1 MLGRVFQGKERIAM
15 RNILVAYDGG
25 EPARRALETAI
36 ELSKK
41 FDAPIAVVSVVP
53 LHPGRTPIAP
63 WDDKQTHDQQLAEA
77 REILAREGLVG
88 EMIEPAGDTATEIE
102 RVAEM
107 GRFDTIVIGSR
118 GLGAV
123 SRFLQGS
130 VSEHVATHANAT
142 VVVAR

>member
-1 MLGRVFQGKERIAM
+1 
-15 RNILVAYDGG
+15 
-25 EPARRALETAI
+25 
-36 ELSKK
+36 
-41 FDAPIAVVSVVP
+41 
-53 LHPGRTPIAP
+53 
-63 WDDKQTHDQQLAEA
+63 
-77 REILAREGLVG
+77 
-88 EMIEPAGDTATEIE
+88 
-102 RVAEM
+102 M

>member
-1 MLGRVFQGKERIAM
+1 MK
-15 RNILVAYDGG
+15 NILVAYDGG
-25 EPARRALETAI
+25 EPAYRALETGI
-36 ELSKK
+36 ELAKR
-41 FDAPIAVVSVVP
+41 FDAALAVVSVVP
-53 LHPGRTPIAP
+53 VHPGRMPIDP
-63 WDDKQTHDQQLAEA
+63 WDDRATHDRQLAEA
-77 REILAREGLVG
+77 GEVLAREGVVA
-88 EMIEPAGDTATEIE
+88 EMIEPSGNPATEIE

-130 VSEHVATHANAT
+130 VSEHVVTHANAT